1 MGGFLHVSS
10 SIIPCLHQFNF
21 LEFELCSSA
30 KFRTGKTSAKLSSSS
45 PTMDIDDKLFY
56 RTNLAAFLLCTSA
69 LKFSLDIIC
78 RVLDTVE
85 ERGLEAVA
93 SGCHLLEE
101 LRVFLADPFDQEVI
115 MECGGS
121 VATVARN
128 CPNFTHFRLC
138 MMNMRYPD
146 YLTTEPLDEAFGAV
160 VNTCSKL
167 CRLAVSGLL
176 TDRALVYWY
185 LCQNLQN
192 SKRTWRPKLQEDGS
206 ISMKPEMKEREEDVS
221 LCQAPELLDSL
232 IWSSYSIQFFP
243 NKWQLIR
250 DKLEQLRSGLTA
262 VADGDDFNT
271 NSELNKLLQAV
282 ASTANEARVLAQ
294 RCSDESYNGGK
305 LLLRSDLDV
314 ITAKLQLHIKQLT
327 EIYASG
333 ILRHSQAIIL
343 SRPNAGSSR
352 EGMRFY
358 VKDLLSRLEIG
369 DLEMRTRALAA
380 LNEIL
385 LEDEK
390 YVRIVAVEMA
400 DGVSLLVR
408 LLEVGEMGI
417 TEEALLAVSVIA
429 GFDAYR
435 GALVTADAVVP
446 LIQILETGSEL
457 GKERAA
463 QALKKLTEN
472 SDNAWSVSAQ
482 GGVTTLLKICDD
494 VDSSAEL
501 IRSACGILKSLSSV
515 DEIKRFMLEEGAV
528 SIFMKLSGSKEEV
541 LQIQAIEFLTAMAC
555 EDDPIKEVVVRA
567 GVIEPLNKILDPNSH
582 YSSKAREVALRAI
595 DAFCFSS
602 PTSINLFMASGF
614 LHRVLFFLRNGEI
627 TIQESALRVASRL
640 CGLSQ
645 EAKKAMGDVGFMPE
659 LVKLLDA
666 RSFEVRE
673 LAAEAICGMV
683 STQRNRRRFIQ
694 EDQNVNRILQL
705 LNLEEKTVTKK
716 FLLPALMS
724 LVESNSGR
732 KKIMASKYVK
742 HLEKLAET
750 DVTDAKK
757 IVKKLSG
764 NRFRSILTGIWS
776 P

>member
-1 MGGFLHVSS
+1 MREGSDSSGCWRTGHVNQVAGLWPRADVLEYTRSTRAAGDMMGHQHVWTNGGNRLVLGRWHWICGWIRHMLVSAGFLLFWCIVLLA
-10 SIIPCLHQFNF
+10 LHWRIH
-21 LEFELCSSA
+21 L
-30 KFRTGKTSAKLSSSS
+30 LSLWERSG
-45 PTMDIDDKLFY
+45 
-56 RTNLAAFLLCTSA
+56 
-69 LKFSLDIIC
+69 C
-78 RVLDTVE
+78 RV
-85 ERGLEAVA
+85 
-93 SGCHLLEE
+93 S
-101 LRVFLADPFDQEVI
+101 
-115 MECGGS
+115 
-121 VATVARN
+121 
-128 CPNFTHFRLC
+128 
-138 MMNMRYPD
+138 
-146 YLTTEPLDEAFGAV
+146 
-160 VNTCSKL
+160 
-167 CRLAVSGLL
+167 
-176 TDRALVYWY
+176 
-185 LCQNLQN
+185 QNLQN
-192 SKRTWRPKLQEDGS
+192 SKRTWRPKLHEDGS
-206 ISMKPEMKEREEDVS
+206 ISMKPEMKEREEDIS

-232 IWSSYSIQFFP
+232 IFSSYSIQFFP
-243 NKWQLIR
+243 KKWQLIR
-250 DKLEQLRSGLTA
+250 DKLEQLHSGLTA

-282 ASTANEARVLAQ
+282 ASTANEARVLAH

-305 LLLRSDLDV
+305 LLLRSDLAV
-314 ITAKLQLHIKQLT
+314 VTAKLELHIKQLT
-327 EIYASG
+327 EIYSSG

-343 SRPNAGSSR
+343 SKPSAGSSH
-352 EGMRFY
+352 EDMRFY
-358 VKDLLSRLEIG
+358 VKDLFSRLKIG

-390 YVRIVAVEMA
+390 YVRIIVVDMD
-400 DGVSLLVR
+400 DGVSVLVR
-408 LLEVGEMGI
+408 LLEVDMGI

-435 GALVTADAVVP
+435 GALVTADVVVP

-472 SDNAWSVSAQ
+472 SDNAWSVAAQ
-482 GGVTTLLKICDD
+482 GGVTTLLKICDN
-494 VDSSAEL
+494 VNSSAEL
-501 IRSACGILKSLSSV
+501 IQSACGILKSLSSV

-541 LQIQAIEFLTAMAC
+541 FQIQAIEFLTAITC
-555 EDDPIKEVVVRA
+555 EDDPIKEKVVRA
-567 GVIEPLNKILDPNSH
+567 GVVESLTKILDPNSH
-582 YSSKAREVALRAI
+582 YSSKARDVALRAI
-595 DAFCFSS
+595 DALCFSS

-614 LHRVLFFLRNGEI
+614 LRRVLFFLRNGEI
-627 TIQESALRVASRL
+627 SIQESALKVASRL

-645 EAKKAMGDVGFMPE
+645 EAKKAMGDVGFIPE

-757 IVKKLSG
+757 IVKKLSA
-764 NRFRSILTGIWS
+764 NRFRSLLTGIWS
-776 P
+776 WVQGTARLLL